1 VLRPAAP
8 PATLGWAHLAALV
21 YVGLAVLLFAAA
33 WRDPTRLAIGGGSQD
48 PYQKMWFLG
57 WVSHAAGLGGNPL
70 LTDHVDYPAGVNLA
84 WNNLTILPGL
94 LITPVIRRS
103 PVLAW
108 NLLVT
113 ASLPLS
119 AWAAF
124 AAIHRLV
131 PHRLGAWVGG
141 LLYGFSP
148 YMMVQGAGHLNM
160 IMVWTPPLVLF
171 LLHDLL
177 VRRRLSSLVI
187 GAVLGLLVA
196 AQEYTTL
203 EVMLTTAIMAA
214 AGLAALAAVAR
225 PGGDVLRSAARSLLR
240 AGAPALA
247 MSGVLSAPLVLTM
260 WRGPGRLVRAVIQT
274 PDTYVTDLVGLAVP
288 TRRMLI
294 APGWSLTTGFT
305 GNPFEWD
312 SYVGIL
318 LLSVLAW
325 TVWRWRGDRVVRW
338 AGATAAIAVVLSLG
352 PHLHVAG
359 RVLPIPLPMRLVEH
373 VPLFDNILPTRLMVF
388 FQLCAGV
395 LLAVFVRHVHLYRS
409 PVGATAWLASS
420 LLALTPAAAP
430 TTTTDIP
437 PFFTGN
443 AATEIPAG
451 SVALVAPYADSSDS
465 TAMLWQAASGYRFKM
480 PEGYAIRRTPRG
492 ISFDPDS
499 STLGDALRAV
509 ASGQPAATSI
519 PRMRCELASWHVRTV
534 IVGPMRGQSKTLLL
548 LREVT
553 GRPPRRQGGVWVWR
567 DLGRLC

>member
-1 VLRPAAP
+1 VLRPEGP
-8 PATLGWAHLAALV
+8 PATLGWAHLAALA

-33 WRDPTRLAIGGGSQD
+33 WRDPTRVTIGVS
-48 PYQKMWFLG
+48 QKMWFLG
-57 WVSHAAGLGGNPL
+57 WVSHAVGQGANPL
-70 LTDHVDYPAGVNLA
+70 LTNHIDYPAGVNLA
-84 WNNLTILPGL
+84 WNNLTALPGL
-94 LITPVIRRS
+94 LIAPVVRRS

-131 PHRLGAWVGG
+131 PNRLGAWLGG

-148 YMMVQGAGHLNM
+148 YMMVQAADHLNM
-160 IMVWTPPLVLF
+160 VMVWTPPLVLL

-187 GAVLGLLVA
+187 GPLLGLLVA
-196 AQEYTTL
+196 AQVYTTL

-214 AGLAALAAVAR
+214 AGLAALAVVAW
-225 PGGDVLRSAARSLLR
+225 PGGDVLRSAAGALLR
-240 AGAPALA
+240 AAAPALA
-247 MSGVLSAPLVLTM
+247 VSGVLSAPLILTT
-260 WRGPGRLVRAVIQT
+260 WLGPGRLGGVAIQT
-274 PDTYVTDLVGLAVP
+274 PDTYVTDLLGLVVP
-288 TRRMLI
+288 TQRMLI
-294 APGWSLTTGFT
+294 APGSVLTNSFT

-318 LLSVLAW
+318 LLSLLAW
-325 TVWRWRGDRVVRW
+325 TVWRWRRETVVRW
-338 AGATAAIAVVLSLG
+338 AGATAAIAIVLSLG

-359 RVLPIPLPMRLVEH
+359 RVIHVPLPMRLVEH
-373 VPLFDNILPTRLMVF
+373 APLLQNILPTRLMVF

-395 LLAVFVRHVHLYRS
+395 LLAVFVRHIQLYRS

-420 LLALTPAAAP
+420 LLALTPAAAL

-443 AATEIPAG
+443 AAAEIPAG

-480 PEGYAIRRTPRG
+480 PEGYAIHRTPSGLR
-492 ISFDPDS
+492 FDPNS

-509 ASGQPAATSI
+509 PSGKPAAASI
-519 PRMRCELASWHVRTV
+519 HRMRCELAAWHVRTV
-534 IVGPMRGQSKTLLL
+534 IVGPMRGQSETLQLL
-548 LREVT
+548 SEVT
-553 GRPPRRQGGVWVWR
+553 GRPPQRQGGVWIWQ